1 MAAEGASARKE
12 IIQTAVIL
20 SALTAFE
27 FLIAFTWRGMSEA
40 AGISMATGQLMK
52 NLLFIILT
60 LFKAFYIVAYF
71 MHLKHEIRRMSV
83 TIVLPFLFIVWLII
97 GLIIEGNSWGEGMS
111 QQSAQVEVVMDEADL
126 ISEADLLKY
135 Q

>member
-1 MAAEGASARKE
+1 MATADGGASARKE
-12 IIQTAVIL
+12 IIQTAIIL

-27 FLIAFTWRGMSEA
+27 FLIAFTWQPIGESLGLDLEFA
-40 AGISMATGQLMK
+40 KNMK

-71 MHLKHEIRRMSV
+71 MHLKHEIRRLSV

-97 GLIIEGNSWGEGMS
+97 GLITEGNYWGSGAEDEQTS
-111 QQSAQVEVVMDEADL
+111 LNKVEMVEDYV
-126 ISEADLLKY
+126 
-135 Q
+135 